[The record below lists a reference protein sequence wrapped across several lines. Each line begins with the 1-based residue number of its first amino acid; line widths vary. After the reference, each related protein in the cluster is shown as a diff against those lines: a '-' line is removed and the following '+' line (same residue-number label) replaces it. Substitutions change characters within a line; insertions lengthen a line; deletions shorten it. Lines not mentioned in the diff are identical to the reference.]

1 MAFKPTSVHVQH
13 MDIPVLEH
21 AREEGKNGVY
31 QQEEHCLPWN
41 GVHWVGRRSVW
52 PWQSLVSTHRPL
64 SNSSLQHRSVTLPAR
79 HSGFQ
84 VQERRCTLVSHS
96 ATAAWYIQRENWEKY
111 TPQLSAAVRWAH
123 TRSVRNENS
132 LNATAPQPWYYT
144 CGAFVCE
151 MGSPAFPWSLGRRA
165 LSWGFTHRKSPALY
179 STARFYI
186 KKKPPKYVISTPRRN
201 LSAVQRHTFTVE
213 EGLSKERHS
222 GSSMLTH
229 LQPT

>member
-1 MAFKPTSVHVQH
+1 M
-13 MDIPVLEH
+13 
-21 AREEGKNGVY
+21 
-31 QQEEHCLPWN
+31 
-41 GVHWVGRRSVW
+41 W
-52 PWQSLVSTHRPL
+52 PWQSWCLHIAHALIAVYRTDP
-64 SNSSLQHRSVTLPAR
+64 VTLPAR

-96 ATAAWYIQRENWEKY
+96 ATAVWYIQRENWEKY
-111 TPQLSAAVRWAH
+111 SPQLSAAVRWAH

-132 LNATAPQPWYYT
+132 LNATTPQPWYYT

-186 KKKPPKYVISTPRRN
+186 KKPPKYVISTPRRN

-213 EGLSKERHS
+213 EGLSKKINS
-222 GSSMLTH
+222 GTSMLTH